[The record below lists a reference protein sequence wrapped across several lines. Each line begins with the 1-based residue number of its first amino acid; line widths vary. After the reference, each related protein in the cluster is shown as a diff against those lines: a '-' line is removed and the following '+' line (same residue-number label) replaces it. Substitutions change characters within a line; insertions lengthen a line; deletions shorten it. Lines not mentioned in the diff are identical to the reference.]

1 MKGARANILETIGD
15 TPIVRL
21 NRIGANLPCNLYV
34 KLEYFNPGL
43 SIKDRIGW
51 VMIEEAERRGD
62 LEPGGTVIESTSGNT
77 GIGLA
82 LAATIKGYRVVFVMP
97 DKVSSEKV
105 ANLRAFGAKVITCP
119 TAVEPEDPRSYYSVS
134 RRLAQ
139 ETPNSFYCNQY
150 DNPDNPLAH
159 YRQTGPEIWQQTG
172 GEVDTIVLG
181 IGTGGTVSGI
191 GKYLKEQ
198 KPTIKMVG
206 VDPVGSIYH
215 SMFHSGEAGSA
226 DTYLIE
232 GIGED
237 FMPSSIEDLKW
248 LDDVVQV
255 EDGEA
260 YFWTRELIRLEGVFV
275 GSSGGAALAGALK
288 YGRCARAGE
297 NVIIILPDSGVKYL
311 SKAFNDDWLREN
323 GLLEARLQ
331 GTVRDVLDRKGG
343 DIITVDHQSPVQDA
357 VHKMQELGI
366 SQIPVVD
373 GDEPVGVVTE
383 SDLLNGLCSS
393 SISPVDPVDKIL
405 SARFAQ
411 LPADAPLET
420 LVDTLERAPLVI
432 IRDDSGVAGVITK
445 IDLLTHLTER
455 YER

>member
-1 MKGARANILETIGD
+1 
-15 TPIVRL
+15 VRL

-134 RRLAQ
+134 RR
-139 ETPNSFYCNQY
+139 
-150 DNPDNPLAH
+150 
-159 YRQTGPEIWQQTG
+159 TG